1 MAKNNKTNHLSPRL
15 AKDYEGVYHAHGQQP
30 LTSSIPIIAHGYL
43 NSHYDIFNKK
53 RMWWNVMAFQMLPQ
67 NSSYRVE

>member
-43 NSHYDIFNKK
+43 TMTYLTRKGCDE
-53 RMWWNVMAFQMLPQ
+53 MLWLFKCFLKTVPT
-67 NSSYRVE
+67 E